1 MNYDWNAY
9 NYKVVAL
16 FKTIPMIGCKLMSWA
31 RNNQNYRIFH
41 PKQEKKQAY
50 FQIQIM
56 KQNKQKKEYDT
67 CETKIQQDFITKNK

>member
-1 MNYDWNAY
+1 
-9 NYKVVAL
+9 L
-16 FKTIPMIGCKLMSWA
+16 CHEHE
-31 RNNQNYRIFH
+31 NNQNYRIFH
-41 PKQEKKQAY
+41 PKQEQKQAY